1 MPSSAAPHRP
11 RVRRFEA
18 AMRKARSRSTA
29 PLSPNGIVRDPAVS
43 AAHAAL
49 KTPAARA
56 AVVAWPARADPS
68 GDVFV
73 DLDGTPLIH
82 PTGLEQHP
90 ACRPQA
96 NSAKP
101 L

>member
-56 AVVAWPARADPS
+56 AVGAWPARADPS
-68 GDVFV
+68 DDGFV
-73 DLDGTPLIH
+73 DMGGTSLVHETELKKQPDG
-82 PTGLEQHP
+82 GDEG
-90 ACRPQA
+90 
-96 NSAKP
+96 NGG
-101 L
+101 